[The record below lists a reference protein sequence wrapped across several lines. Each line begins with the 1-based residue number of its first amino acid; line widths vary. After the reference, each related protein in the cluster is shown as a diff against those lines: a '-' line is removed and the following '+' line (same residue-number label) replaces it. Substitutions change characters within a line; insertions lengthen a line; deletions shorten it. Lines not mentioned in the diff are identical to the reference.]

1 MIRVDLGS
9 IDPGTR
15 LAKPIYNDKGAVWL
29 KAGTELTERYL
40 TILRSRGIGAVFVEE
55 PQTGDV
61 YAPEALGEE
70 TRGEASVAIADA
82 LAELAPAIDGAR
94 ENGLGEL
101 VGWLGSREGRVTLR
115 DAGAPRRIQGAAMRL
130 VSDVLSAN
138 YAAAIISPKGR
149 DNYVLSHAVDVA
161 TTAVTIGKLLS
172 LPRHALLCLARGCL
186 LMDIGL
192 AFIDPAILNKPAPLT
207 ADERAT
213 IQAHPRMG
221 YEVLRAMQPAE
232 ILANTIALQ
241 HHERQDGQ
249 GYPRGLRGNNRIHL
263 SAFDRDRGD
272 IVLLAE
278 IAAVA
283 DVYDALSSNRPQR
296 PALPPDQVVATMRR
310 IAGTHLNK
318 AIVDEFLR
326 SVPVYN
332 LGLAVHIWGPGFG
345 PYRGVVVRVHPRH
358 LDRPVVRVL
367 QNAGGRGVPPFEIDL
382 VVADHVTI
390 RSAPAEMASSVA

>member
-9 IDPGTR
+9 IAPGAR
-15 LAKPIYNDKGAVWL
+15 LAKPIYNDRGAVWL

-40 TILRSRGIGAVFVEE
+40 NILRGRGIGAVFVEE
-55 PQTGDV
+55 HQTGDV
-61 YAPEALGEE
+61 LVREALTEE
-70 TRGEASVAIADA
+70 TRGETTAAISDT
-82 LAELAPAIDGAR
+82 LTELAPAIDSSRA
-94 ENGLGEL
+94 NGLGEL
-101 VGWLGSREGRVTLR
+101 VAWLGSRDGRNTLR
-115 DAGAPRRIQGAAMRL
+115 DAMAPRRIQNAAMRL

-138 YAAAIISPKGR
+138 YSAAIISPKGR

-161 TTAVTIGKLLS
+161 TTAVTIGKLLN

-221 YEVLRAMQPAE
+221 YELLRAMQPAE
-232 ILANTIALQ
+232 ILVNTIALQ

-249 GYPRGLRGNNRIHL
+249 GYPRSLRGNNRIHL

-296 PALPPDQVVATMRR
+296 PALPPDQVVATLRR
-310 IAGTHLNK
+310 IAGTHLNR
-318 AIVDEFLR
+318 AIVEEFLR
-326 SVPVYN
+326 NVPVYN
-332 LGLAVHIWGPGFG
+332 VGLAVHVYGHGFG
-345 PYRGVVVRVHPRH
+345 PYRGVVVRVHPRR
-358 LDRPVVRVL
+358 LDRPVVRVF
-367 QNAGGRGVPPFEIDL
+367 QNVRGRSVQPFEVDL
-382 VVADHVTI
+382 AAAEHITI
-390 RSAPAEMASSVA
+390 RSAPAEQVASVA